1 MGDETEE
8 RYVLAL
14 RPPVRALAITA
25 VTALLGALLVVLAQV
40 FELGLVLVIIG
51 GALLLFAVSL
61 GLISAL
67 LVARLRSTVVLDAEA
82 IRVIRGRR
90 TSRVPWSAV
99 DHVMLKGPR
108 LTVVTKPDQG
118 EAVTVVNPRTPTD
131 PTFRSLVAAVQGRL
145 NADRGYG
152 TV

>member
-1 MGDETEE
+1 MSDDTGE
-8 RYVLAL
+8 RFVLAL

-25 VTALLGALLVVLAQV
+25 VTALLGALLVVLAQL

-51 GALLLFAVSL
+51 GVLLLFAVSL
-61 GLISAL
+61 GLISAVL
-67 LVARLRSTVVLDAEA
+67 MARLRSTVVLDAEA

-118 EAVTVVNPRTPTD
+118 EAVTVVNPRTRTD
-131 PTFRSLVAAVQGRL
+131 PTFLSLVASVQSRL

>member
-1 MGDETEE
+1 MSDDSGE
-8 RYVLAL
+8 RFVLAL

-40 FELGLVLVIIG
+40 FELGLVLMIIG
-51 GALLLFAVSL
+51 GVLLFSAVSL
-61 GLISAL
+61 GVITAL
-67 LVARLRSTVVLDAEA
+67 LVSRLRSTVLLDADA

-90 TSRVPWSAV
+90 TSRVPWSTV

-118 EAVTVVNPRTPTD
+118 EAITVVNPRTPTD
-131 PTFRSLVAAVQGRL
+131 PTFSALVAAVQSRL

>member
-1 MGDETEE
+1 MSDDTDE
-8 RYVLAL
+8 RFVLAL

-25 VTALLGALLVVLAQV
+25 VTALLGALLVVLAQL

-51 GALLLFAVSL
+51 GVLLLFAVSL
-61 GLISAL
+61 GLISAV

-118 EAVTVVNPRTPTD
+118 EAVTVVNPRTRTD
-131 PTFRSLVAAVQGRL
+131 PTFLSLVAAVQSRL

>member
-1 MGDETEE
+1 MSDDPGE
-8 RYVLAL
+8 RFVLAL

-40 FELGLVLVIIG
+40 LELGLVLIIIG
-51 GALLLFAVSL
+51 VALLCFACSL
-61 GLISAL
+61 GVISAL
-67 LVARLRSTVVLDAEA
+67 LMARLRSTVVLDADA

-108 LTVVTKPDQG
+108 LTLVTKPDQG

-131 PTFRSLVAAVQGRL
+131 PTFLSLVAAVQGRL
-145 NADRGYG
+145 NADRGYRTG
-152 TV
+152 